1 MFRCNIFR
9 WNLLHWNIEQ
19 EVSDEMDKKP
29 LFTMKM
35 EETDKGIAIT
45 CEGELC
51 KDFVEKMKKGEIK
64 LGHYS
69 CCCPPTVM
77 CCVPT
82 KKEE

>member
-1 MFRCNIFR
+1 
-9 WNLLHWNIEQ
+9 
-19 EVSDEMDKKP
+19 MDKKP

-64 LGHYS
+64 LGH
-69 CCCPPTVM
+69 CCPPTVM

-82 KKEE
+82 KKEEQP